1 MFLYS
6 KKAFFLNSPA
16 KILTCLRLDWSWGVI
31 RSLTKKR
38 KFLKTNFRTV
48 FVVSQTHG
56 KKLKSKFL
64 LVVDYGSKLVNF
76 ICARTNAINLGI
88 PYLTSLSLSSPTPK
102 VCTDGQCT
110 PANVLTKFA
119 FINRFPFSLAMDSP
133 LLARGRSATTGKSAQ

>member
-16 KILTCLRLDWSWGVI
+16 KILTSLRLDWSWGVI
-31 RSLTKKR
+31 RSLTKKS

-64 LVVDYGSKLVNF
+64 QIVDYGLRLDWLILFAPEQTQLIWES
-76 ICARTNAINLGI
+76 
-88 PYLTSLSLSSPTPK
+88 LT
-102 VCTDGQCT
+102 
-110 PANVLTKFA
+110 F
-119 FINRFPFSLAMDSP
+119 RH
-133 LLARGRSATTGKSAQ
+133 